1 MYFSHY
7 HMNNANR
14 SVNNK
19 DIRNLASKVLE
30 DVYQL
35 DTTDTMDLY
44 PNIVMRFSTFKEAK
58 SQMVKDFLKSIRNPI
73 SSLRGKDCILLVE
86 SSLLKGEN
94 LNELIINDCEP
105 LTENNITDTS
115 NVLRYISPL
124 KFKGLEKD
132 NVALIVKQ
140 PTALNQHEIYV
151 GITRAKSSLKIYVV
165 YE

>member
-1 MYFSHY
+1 MAF
-7 HMNNANR
+7 
-14 SVNNK
+14 
-19 DIRNLASKVLE
+19 
-30 DVYQL
+30 
-35 DTTDTMDLY
+35 
-44 PNIVMRFSTFKEAK
+44 
-58 SQMVKDFLKSIRNPI
+58 
-73 SSLRGKDCILLVE
+73 LLVE

-151 GITRAKSSLKIYVV
+151 GINES
-165 YE
+165 EEQP